1 MITIASPAFSGS
13 TRGDDKI
20 CDPQII
26 AQTKQGKSS
35 KEEVKQLIGEPDKVE
50 SALNQGELWQYSHE
64 ATMPSGRAGGSAFKS
79 FGSDNIGSGRV
90 SMDKKNCNLYVYF
103 EKNGIV
109 RQVRESKISGGNGG
123 FMK

>member
-90 SMDKKNCNLYVYF
+90 SMEKKSVTYMFILKKTV
-103 EKNGIV
+103 
-109 RQVRESKISGGNGG
+109 S
-123 FMK
+123 